1 MKKNIIFRN
10 LERLIYSDFEGEKES
25 IEPMSEW
32 KWRQLYQL
40 ARQYGVG
47 AWVKEG
53 LRCYADDF
61 FLQLSPELQRLFQ
74 ELPTEKDEECLT
86 RLQPYID
93 RHSSRLARY
102 SSRSLRAYAS
112 DLLGTIRNIEE

>member
-1 MKKNIIFRN
+1 MKKDIITRN
-10 LERLIYSDFEGEKES
+10 LERLIYSDYKGEKEP

-40 ARQYGVG
+40 ARQYRIG

-53 LRCYADDF
+53 LHNYADDF

-74 ELPTEKDEECLT
+74 ELPAEKDEESLA
-86 RLQPYID
+86 RFQLHID

-102 SSRSLRAYAS
+102 SSRSLRAYAE
-112 DLLGTIRNIEE
+112 DLLRTIRNIEE